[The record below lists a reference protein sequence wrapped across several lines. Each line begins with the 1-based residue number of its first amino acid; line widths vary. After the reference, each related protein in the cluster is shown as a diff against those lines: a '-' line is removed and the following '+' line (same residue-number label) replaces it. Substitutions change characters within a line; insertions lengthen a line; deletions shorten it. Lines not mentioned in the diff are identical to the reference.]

1 MMRQHRDVANYCPA
15 QLYVRQAARSFLHRD
30 VPLQE
35 QEPVI
40 NKAGEWVFVCV
51 SAGGIH
57 QLGTRA
63 QAEGT
68 EAAGGSGVFPRH
80 FAVNNPKF
88 KLLL

>member
-1 MMRQHRDVANYCPA
+1 M
-15 QLYVRQAARSFLHRD
+15 
-30 VPLQE
+30 
-35 QEPVI
+35 I

-51 SAGGIH
+51 SGGGTH
-57 QLGTRA
+57 QLGTHA

-68 EAAGGSGVFPRH
+68 EAAGASGVFPWH

>member
-1 MMRQHRDVANYCPA
+1 M
-15 QLYVRQAARSFLHRD
+15 
-30 VPLQE
+30 
-35 QEPVI
+35 I

-51 SAGGIH
+51 SGGGIH
-57 QLGTRA
+57 QLGTHA

-68 EAAGGSGVFPRH
+68 EAAGASGVFPWH